1 VLDEL
6 LLYDLTDSPFCLK
19 ARICLHWKAV
29 PFRRVTLTVGRLRQ
43 LRRLNPLGQVPVL
56 VHGGEAVAD
65 SSAIARHL
73 EQHWPDPPLLPADPV
88 ARAYCA
94 LVEEW
99 ADEAL
104 SFIVGAFKWLNP
116 ENRPAAVANTA
127 TEMAAGPLQPLLGWA
142 IARTIRGR
150 YRRWGYGPAALGRLG
165 ERMREN
171 LGALD
176 ALLAGRRYL
185 VGRTLTLADIAVF
198 AQLRWMARYREA
210 RLLADAPE
218 VSRWLAEVGEL
229 PAVAAALPA

>member
-19 ARICLHWKAV
+19 ARICLHLKAV
-29 PFRRVTLTVGRLRQ
+29 PFRRVTLTLGRLREV
-43 LRRLNPLGQVPVL
+43 RRLNPLGKVPVL
-56 VHGGEAVAD
+56 VHGGETIAD

-73 EQHWPDPPLLPADPV
+73 ERHWPAPPLLPADPV

-104 SFIVGAFKWLNP
+104 SFLVGAFKWLNP
-116 ENRPAAVANTA
+116 ENRPAAVANTVS
-127 TEMAAGPLQPLLGWA
+127 EMAAGPVQPLLGWA
-142 IARTIRGR
+142 IARAIRGR
-150 YRRWGYGPAALGRLG
+150 YRRWGYGPAALGHLG

-171 LGALD
+171 LATLD

-185 VGRTLTLADIAVF
+185 VGRTLTLADVAVF

-210 RLLADAPE
+210 RLLAAAPE
-218 VSRWLAEVGEL
+218 VSRWLAEVAAL

>member
-6 LLYDLTDSPFCLK
+6 LLYDLTDSPFCMK
-19 ARICLHWKAV
+19 ARICLHLKAV
-29 PFRRVTLTVGRLRQ
+29 PFRCVTLTLGRRRE
-43 LRRLNPLGQVPVL
+43 LRRLNPLGKVPVL
-56 VHGGEAVAD
+56 LHGGEAVAD

-73 EQHWPDPPLLPADPV
+73 ERHWPEPPLLPADPA
-88 ARAYCA
+88 ARAYCT

-104 SFIVGAFKWLNP
+104 SFLVGAFKWLNP
-116 ENRPAAVANTA
+116 ENRAAALANTV
-127 TEMAAGPLQPLLGWA
+127 TEMADGPVRPLLGWA

-150 YRRWGYGPAALGRLG
+150 YRRWGYGPASLGHLG

-176 ALLAGRRYL
+176 ALLAGRSYL
-185 VGRTLTLADIAVF
+185 VGRAPTLADVAVF
-198 AQLRWMARYREA
+198 AQLRWMARYAEA
-210 RLLADAPE
+210 RFLAAVPE
-218 VSRWLAEVGEL
+218 VSRWLAQVAEL